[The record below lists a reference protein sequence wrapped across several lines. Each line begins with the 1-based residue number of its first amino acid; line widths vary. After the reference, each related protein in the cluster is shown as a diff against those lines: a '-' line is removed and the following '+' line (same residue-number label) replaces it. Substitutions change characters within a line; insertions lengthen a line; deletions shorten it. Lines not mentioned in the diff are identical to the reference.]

1 MEQLTGGSGYEVELD
16 GEIEE
21 EKLVGLKQISGVKV
35 IEKVGNLGDLN
46 RGIWRFGC
54 ELDQEPAPEILAML
68 LASDLKVYELRR
80 TRASLE
86 DVFLELTTQT
96 QPEKTEL
103 FTTTDSQ
110 TVEDMETEK
119 NISSELGNE
128 ESKNIEDPDSQPKNS
143 TLDREEE

>member
-1 MEQLTGGSGYEVELD
+1 
-16 GEIEE
+16 
-21 EKLVGLKQISGVKV
+21 
-35 IEKVGNLGDLN
+35 
-46 RGIWRFGC
+46 
-54 ELDQEPAPEILAML
+54 
-68 LASDLKVYELRR
+68 
-80 TRASLE
+80 
-86 DVFLELTTQT
+86 
-96 QPEKTEL
+96 L